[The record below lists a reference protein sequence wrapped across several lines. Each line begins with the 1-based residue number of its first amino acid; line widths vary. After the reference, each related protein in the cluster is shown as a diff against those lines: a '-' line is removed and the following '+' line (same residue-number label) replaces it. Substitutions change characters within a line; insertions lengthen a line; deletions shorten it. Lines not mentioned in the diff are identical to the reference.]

1 MIFFELQLYEYPNVN
16 TEGGS
21 NRDSSGHDLY
31 ILTLTGT
38 LPLKHS
44 VMGTC
49 TSVQYTAVEE
59 SSHQKYNDLG

>member
-1 MIFFELQLYEYPNVN
+1 MRGEKTKYFAPKLALID
-16 TEGGS
+16 G
-21 NRDSSGHDLY
+21 DSSPCDLY
-31 ILTLTGT
+31 KLTLIGT

-59 SSHQKYNDLG
+59 SSHQKYND